1 MGNLKA
7 HLAILIAN
15 LIYAASYGF
24 SKDVLAG
31 YIPPFA
37 FILIRVIG
45 ATLLFWLVIAFTKR
59 DKIDKKDFT
68 TIALCG
74 LFGVAA
80 NQLMFFEGLKNTI
93 SINASVIMVATPLI
107 VLILSRLILKETIK
121 PQKALGVGIGMI
133 GAIALIFSKAGGS
146 EVSLYGDMF
155 ILLNATSYGI
165 YLVLVKP
172 LMKKYN
178 PITIITWAFT
188 FGLIMVLPFGL
199 SQWSEINWSFP
210 ADIQWKIA
218 FIILAMTFFTYLLNI
233 YGLGKVSPTV
243 VSAYIY
249 LQPILATIIALA
261 KQKEELAFTTVLFGL
276 MIFVGVFLV
285 SVPLNKKTPK
295 IKAANFKSDEK
306 V

>member
-24 SKDVLAG
+24 SKDVLAA

-37 FILIRVIG
+37 FILIRVVG
-45 ATLLFWLVIAFTKR
+45 ATLLFWLLIAFTKR
-59 DKIDKKDFT
+59 DKIERKDYF

-74 LFGVAA
+74 FFGVAA

-107 VLILSRLILKETIK
+107 VLVLSRLILKEQIK
-121 PQKALGVGIGMI
+121 VQKAIGVGVGML

-146 EVSLYGDMF
+146 EVSLYGDML
-155 ILLNATSYGI
+155 ILLNATAYGI

-172 LMKKYN
+172 LMKKYS
-178 PITIITWAFT
+178 PITVITYAFT
-188 FGLIMVLPFGL
+188 FGLLIIMPFGL
-199 SQWSEINWSFP
+199 SQWNDINWAFP
-210 ADIQWKIA
+210 LDIQLKIA
-218 FIILAMTFFTYLLNI
+218 FIIFAMTFLTYLLNI

-249 LQPILATIIALA
+249 LQPILATIIAVA
-261 KQKEELAFTTVLFGL
+261 QQKEKLALSTVLFGL

-285 SVPLNKKTPK
+285 SVPLKNKKSLMTRNTNLK
-295 IKAANFKSDEK
+295 EKS
-306 V
+306 